1 MSIKIAINTRLLL
14 SGRLEGIGWFTFQTF
29 RRIVQN
35 HPEIEFHFVF
45 DRRFD
50 EQFIFANNIEP
61 AVLFPPARHPALF
74 YLFFEQAIP
83 AYLNK
88 LKPDL
93 FISPDGLLSMAYKG
107 KQLPVFHDLN
117 FMHNPGNLPW
127 LSSKYYRWGFPR
139 YASIAHRIATVS
151 EFSKKD
157 IIKTLKYPAEKV
169 DVVYNGANESFKP
182 VSLDDA
188 RQTRLKYTAGCPFFV
203 YVGSLHKRKNID
215 NMLLAFDFFKATGK
229 YNHKLVVVGE
239 PMFDDGWLKPLLQS
253 IQHKDDVLFTGRLYN
268 DELSKV
274 VASAQALMLVS
285 FFEGFGIPVL
295 EAMYCDVAVIASNVT
310 SLPEVA
316 GNAALF
322 VDPHS
327 VESIAGSMLAI
338 ANDERLR
345 QTLIEK
351 GRVARQNF
359 SWDKTAHR
367 MWNSIRQ
374 CL

>member
-1 MSIKIAINTRLLL
+1 M
-14 SGRLEGIGWFTFQTF
+14 
-29 RRIVQN
+29 
-35 HPEIEFHFVF
+35 
-45 DRRFD
+45 
-50 EQFIFANNIEP
+50 
-61 AVLFPPARHPALF
+61 
-74 YLFFEQAIP
+74 
-83 AYLNK
+83 
-88 LKPDL
+88 
-93 FISPDGLLSMAYKG
+93 
-107 KQLPVFHDLN
+107 
-117 FMHNPGNLPW
+117 
-127 LSSKYYRWGFPR
+127 
-139 YASIAHRIATVS
+139 
-151 EFSKKD
+151 
-157 IIKTLKYPAEKV
+157 
-169 DVVYNGANESFKP
+169 VYNGANESFKP